1 MRRGHVSVTV
11 LIVHYSLDV
20 RALFSSQETEIV
32 HTCEVLI
39 ETFDA
44 VMTEANTFQSVPGFR
59 RLKIRA
65 NGTAGGH
72 ICGFRSLGAHPAQ
85 ATGGG
90 RGSEAQLVLV
100 CGRAANCV
108 SS

>member
-44 VMTEANTFQSVPGFR
+44 VMTEANTF
-59 RLKIRA
+59 RLSPDLVVHGPLIDEDLAVEPLSR
-65 NGTAGGH
+65 
-72 ICGFRSLGAHPAQ
+72 GA
-85 ATGGG
+85 T
-90 RGSEAQLVLV
+90 
-100 CGRAANCV
+100 
-108 SS
+108 